1 MNARRITSLEL
12 ILTAVVL
19 MVAAVSTG
27 IFPAAQAGYAKMSTL
42 AKDLLLP
49 SLAILIVALAAGRAL
64 GESGFVRTVIVGIL
78 SGILATFALE
88 AVREFGFRLGWM
100 PGSLPKLLGV
110 LITDRFLV
118 GPSLYSNLVGWAY
131 HFWNGA
137 CFGMVYAL
145 IFGKTRWWYAT
156 TYGVFIGIVF
166 MVSPSVTALGIGY
179 FGLQF
184 GWGFPITVTL
194 AHIAYGT
201 ALGLILNNGF
211 HYEGSSLVD
220 RLIKNAF
227 HARVNNT
234 LIRGCILN
242 KRT

>member
-1 MNARRITSLEL
+1 MNVRRITSLEL

-27 IFPAAQAGYAKMSTL
+27 IFPAAQAGYAKMFTL

-49 SLAILIVALAAGRAL
+49 SLSILIVALAVGRAL
-64 GESGFVRTVIVGIL
+64 GEYGFVRTVIVGIL

-88 AVREFGFRLGWM
+88 AVREFGFRMGWM

-110 LITDRFLV
+110 LITDRFLE
-118 GPSLYSNLVGWAY
+118 GPSLCSNLVGWAY

-156 TYGVFIGIVF
+156 IYGVLIGIVF
-166 MVSPSVTALGIGY
+166 MASPSVTALGIGY

-194 AHIAYGT
+194 AHIAFGT
-201 ALGLILNNGF
+201 ALGLILDKGF
-211 HYEGSSLVD
+211 NFEESGLLN
-220 RLIKNAF
+220 RLINNAF
-227 HARVNNT
+227 RKQVNNT
-234 LIRGCILN
+234 ILRGCIFKN
-242 KRT
+242 

>member
-1 MNARRITSLEL
+1 
-12 ILTAVVL
+12 

-49 SLAILIVALAAGRAL
+49 SLAILIVVLATGRAL

-88 AVREFGFRLGWM
+88 AVREFGFRMGWM

-110 LITDRFLV
+110 LITDRFLE
-118 GPSLYSNLVGWAY
+118 GPSLYSNIIGWAY

-137 CFGMVYAL
+137 SFGMFYTL
-145 IFGKTRWWYAT
+145 IYGKSRWWYAT
-156 TYGVFIGIVF
+156 IYGVFIGIVF

-194 AHIAYGT
+194 AHIAFGT
-201 ALGLILNNGF
+201 ALGLILIKGF
-211 HYEGSSLVD
+211 HFEEQGLFD
-220 RLIKNAF
+220 RLINDTF
-227 HARVNNT
+227 HKQVQNT
-234 LIRGCILN
+234 TIRGCVR
-242 KRT
+242 KK